1 MPSIMCYVK
10 KDYFNDDKN
19 LLVIICLCSV
29 VNTRTHIFKKKK
41 KRAVPLINENM
52 FNLKV
57 VHALI
62 INYDIITYMRVCY
75 DK

>member
-29 VNTRTHIFKKKK
+29 AGTHFQEK
-41 KRAVPLINENM
+41 KRTLPLINENM

>member
-19 LLVIICLCSV
+19 LLVIIC
-29 VNTRTHIFKKKK
+29 
-41 KRAVPLINENM
+41 RALPLINENM